1 MSIMKK
7 GSKIY
12 VAGHNGMVGSALVRG
27 LRRLGFNNL
36 ILRSRKELDL
46 LDSKATGKFFQTE
59 KPEYVFMAAAK
70 VGGIFANQTQKAD
83 FIYENLQVQNNVIYE
98 SWKNGVAKLLFL
110 GSSCIYPKHAK
121 QPIKEEYIL
130 TGPLEPTN
138 DAYAIAKIAGI
149 KMCQAFNEQ
158 YKTNYI
164 SVMPTNLYG
173 ENDNFDLNTSH
184 VLPAL
189 IRKFHIAKIT
199 KSDTVELWGDGSPYR
214 EFLHV
219 DDMADACIFLM
230 RKYNKSEIVNIG
242 SGKDIRIH
250 ELATLI
256 SSVVG
261 FKGKIIW
268 DISKPNGTPRKLLSV
283 SKLNKLGWRYSM
295 TLQSGIEK
303 TYQWFLKNYS

>member
-1 MSIMKK
+1 MKK

-46 LDSKATGKFFQTE
+46 LDTKATGKFFQTE

-98 SWKNGVAKLLFL
+98 SWKNGVVKLLFL

-189 IRKFHIAKIT
+189 IRKFHNAKIT

-230 RKYNKSEIVNIG
+230 QKYNKPEIVNIG

-250 ELATLI
+250 ELAALI

-303 TYQWFLKNYS
+303 TYKWFLKNYS

>member
-1 MSIMKK
+1 MKK

-36 ILRSRKELDL
+36 ILRSRNELDL

-98 SWKNGVAKLLFL
+98 SWKNDVVKLLFL

-149 KMCQAFNEQ
+149 MMCQAFNEQ
-158 YKTNYI
+158 YKTNYV

-173 ENDNFDLNTSH
+173 DNDNFDLNTSH

-189 IRKFHIAKIT
+189 IRKFHNAKVM
-199 KSDTVELWGDGSPYR
+199 KSDTVELWGDGSPFR

-230 RKYNKSEIVNIG
+230 QKYNGSEIINIG
-242 SGKDIRIH
+242 SGQDMPIR

-261 FKGKIIW
+261 YKGKITW

-283 SKLNKLGWRYSM
+283 SKLNELGWKYTI

-303 TYQWFLKNYS
+303 TYKWFLKNYS